1 MSYPTGSI
9 PLSGAIGTTD
19 TSDAFP
25 THYDHLGYG
34 GMRSVADNVARDA
47 VPLERRTFGM
57 LVFSVAEN
65 KLYKLSNVQMG
76 GASNSLSDNSNW
88 VEFSSGSGSGEQGPT
103 GPQGPAGADGAQ
115 GPQGEA
121 GPMGPAGA
129 DGLPGEKGDTGDVG
143 PAGPQG
149 VQGEK
154 GDKGDQGEMGPVG
167 PQGLKGDEGDVG
179 PVGAQGPMGPQ
190 GIQGKAFAIS
200 KIYSSV
206 ASLNAD
212 TNPSGISAG
221 EFAVISTG
229 SANDEDNAKLFLW
242 TGSGWT
248 YITDLSGADGM
259 QGPQGPTGAQGIQ
272 GEQGPQGSPGND
284 GEDGKS
290 AYEVAVEDGFEGT
303 ESQWLSSLI
312 GPQGPTGLMG
322 PQGVQGLQG
331 ERGFQGPTGVAGPQ
345 GPMGPSGANG
355 LDGKTVLNG
364 SGAPSAATGV
374 NGDFYID
381 TLAKTIY
388 GPKASGAW
396 GSSTSL
402 VGPQGP
408 AGSASNFSTLWTSD
422 TRIVD
427 NGADLPGLIKIL
439 DNFDYFHKYVV
450 SAASYTLLNTPPFCK
465 SDGSFYSGE
474 FGTLPI
480 DGMYIRV
487 VNNSNF
493 GIEFRNSDVNFGCIL
508 NGNAIL
514 YKYHSIDFVYDGN
527 LLRFIEVARNF

>member
-19 TSDAFP
+19 ASDAFP

-57 LVFSVAEN
+57 LVFSVSEN
-65 KLYKLSNVQMG
+65 KLYKLSNAQMG
-76 GASNSLSDNSNW
+76 GASDSLSDNLNW

-129 DGLPGEKGDTGDVG
+129 DGLPGEKGDKGDVGPAG

-154 GDKGDQGEMGPVG
+154 GDKGEQGEMGPVG

-229 SANDEDNAKLFLW
+229 SANNEDNAKLFLW

-272 GEQGPQGSPGND
+272 GEQGP
-284 GEDGKS
+284 
-290 AYEVAVEDGFEGT
+290 
-303 ESQWLSSLI
+303 
-312 GPQGPTGLMG
+312 TGMMG

-331 ERGFQGPTGVAGPQ
+331 ERGFQGPTGAAGPQ
-345 GPMGPSGANG
+345 GPMGSSGANG

-364 SGAPSAATGV
+364 SGAPSAATGA

-381 TLAKTIY
+381 TVAKTIY
-388 GPKASGAW
+388 GPKESGAW

-408 AGSASNFSTLWTSD
+408 AGSASNFSTLWTTSKQLISN
-422 TRIVD
+422 T
-427 NGADLPGLIKIL
+427 PIKIMDEL
-439 DNFDYFHKYVV
+439 DYFHKYIIYSITNVSFNSYAFV
-450 SAASYTLLNTPPFCK
+450 DYDGNQLSIPPRDGAYIRIINVGNFSIEIKNSSAA
-465 SDGSFYSGE
+465 
-474 FGTLPI
+474 
-480 DGMYIRV
+480 
-487 VNNSNF
+487 
-493 GIEFRNSDVNFGCIL
+493 FGCIL
-508 NGNAIL
+508 NGDAVL
-514 YKYHSIDFVYDGN
+514 HKYYSIDLVYDSD
-527 LLRFIEVARNF
+527 LVQFIEVSRNF

>member
-19 TSDAFP
+19 ASDAFP

-65 KLYKLSNVQMG
+65 KLYKLSNAQMG
-76 GASNSLSDNSNW
+76 GASDSLSDNSNW

-149 VQGEK
+149 LQGERGLPGEK

-167 PQGLKGDEGDVG
+167 PQGLKGDQGDVG

-221 EFAVISTG
+221 EFAAISTG

-272 GEQGPQGSPGND
+272 GEQGPQGLAGND
-284 GEDGKS
+284 GADGKS
-290 AYEVAVEDGFEGT
+290 AYEVAVEEGFVGT
-303 ESQWLSSLI
+303 EAEWLASLV
-312 GPQGPTGLMG
+312 GPQGPT
-322 PQGVQGLQG
+322 
-331 ERGFQGPTGVAGPQ
+331 
-345 GPMGPSGANG
+345 
-355 LDGKTVLNG
+355 
-364 SGAPSAATGV
+364 
-374 NGDFYID
+374 
-381 TLAKTIY
+381 
-388 GPKASGAW
+388 
-396 GSSTSL
+396 
-402 VGPQGP
+402 GPQGP
-408 AGSASNFSTLWTSD
+408 AGSASNFSFLWTTSKQFISN
-422 TRIVD
+422 T
-427 NGADLPGLIKIL
+427 PIKIM
-439 DNFDYFHKYVV
+439 DESDYFHKYIIY
-450 SAASYTLLNTPPFCK
+450 SNTNLSFNSYAFVDYAGNQLSIPPR
-465 SDGSFYSGE
+465 DGA
-474 FGTLPI
+474 
-480 DGMYIRV
+480 YIRIINV
-487 VNNSNF
+487 GNFSIEIKNSNTA
-493 GIEFRNSDVNFGCIL
+493 FGCIL
-508 NGNAIL
+508 NGDAVL
-514 YKYHSIDFVYDGN
+514 HKYYSIDLVYDSD
-527 LLRFIEVARNF
+527 LVQFIEVARNF

>member
-19 TSDAFP
+19 ASDAFP

-65 KLYKLSNVQMG
+65 KLYKLSNAQMG
-76 GASNSLSDNSNW
+76 GASDSLSDNSNW
-88 VEFSSGSGSGEQGPT
+88 VEFSSGSGSGEQGPI

-167 PQGLKGDEGDVG
+167 PQGLKGDQGDVG

-221 EFAVISTG
+221 EFAAISTG
-229 SANDEDNAKLFLW
+229 STNDEDNAKLFLW

-272 GEQGPQGSPGND
+272 GEQGPQGLAGND
-284 GEDGKS
+284 GADGKS
-290 AYEVAVEDGFEGT
+290 AYEVAVEEGFVGT
-303 ESQWLSSLI
+303 EAEWLASLV
-312 GPQGPTGLMG
+312 GPQGPT
-322 PQGVQGLQG
+322 
-331 ERGFQGPTGVAGPQ
+331 
-345 GPMGPSGANG
+345 
-355 LDGKTVLNG
+355 
-364 SGAPSAATGV
+364 
-374 NGDFYID
+374 
-381 TLAKTIY
+381 
-388 GPKASGAW
+388 
-396 GSSTSL
+396 
-402 VGPQGP
+402 GPQGP
-408 AGSASNFSTLWTSD
+408 AGSASNFSLLWTTSKQFISN
-422 TRIVD
+422 T
-427 NGADLPGLIKIL
+427 PIKIM
-439 DNFDYFHKYVV
+439 DESDYFHKYIIYSINNVSFNSYAFV
-450 SAASYTLLNTPPFCK
+450 DYAGNQLSIPPRDGAYIRIINVGNFSIEIKNSSAA
-465 SDGSFYSGE
+465 
-474 FGTLPI
+474 
-480 DGMYIRV
+480 
-487 VNNSNF
+487 
-493 GIEFRNSDVNFGCIL
+493 FGCIL
-508 NGNAIL
+508 NGDAVL
-514 YKYHSIDFVYDGN
+514 YKYYSIDLVYDSD
-527 LLRFIEVARNF
+527 LVQFIEVSRNF

>member
-19 TSDAFP
+19 ASDAFP

-47 VPLERRTFGM
+47 VPLERRAFGM
-57 LVFSVAEN
+57 LVFSVSEN

-76 GASNSLSDNSNW
+76 GASDSLSDNSNW
-88 VEFSSGSGSGEQGPT
+88 VEFSSGSGSGEPGPM

-115 GPQGEA
+115 GPQGEM
-121 GPMGPAGA
+121 GPQGPAGA

-149 VQGEK
+149 LQGEQGLPGEK

-167 PQGLKGDEGDVG
+167 PQGLKGDQGDVG

-212 TNPSGISAG
+212 TNPSGISSG

-272 GEQGPQGSPGND
+272 GEQGPQGLAGND
-284 GEDGKS
+284 GADGKS
-290 AYEVAVEDGFEGT
+290 AYEVAVEEGFVGT
-303 ESQWLSSLI
+303 EAEWLASLV
-312 GPQGPTGLMG
+312 GPQGPT
-322 PQGVQGLQG
+322 
-331 ERGFQGPTGVAGPQ
+331 
-345 GPMGPSGANG
+345 
-355 LDGKTVLNG
+355 
-364 SGAPSAATGV
+364 
-374 NGDFYID
+374 
-381 TLAKTIY
+381 
-388 GPKASGAW
+388 
-396 GSSTSL
+396 
-402 VGPQGP
+402 GPQGP
-408 AGSASNFSTLWTSD
+408 AGSASNFSTLWSTHKQ
-422 TRIVD
+422 
-427 NGADLPGLIKIL
+427 LISNTPIQIM
-439 DNFDYFHKYVV
+439 DEMDYFHKYLIYSSTNVTFN
-450 SAASYTLLNTPPFCK
+450 SYAFV
-465 SDGSFYSGE
+465 DYSGNIFSE
-474 FGTLPI
+474 LSIPPK
-480 DGMYIRV
+480 DGAYIRV
-487 VNNSNF
+487 INTGNYSIEIKNF
-493 GIEFRNSDVNFGCIL
+493 NAPFGCIL
-508 NGNAIL
+508 NGNAVL
-514 YKYHSIDFVYDGN
+514 HLYHSIDFVYDAD
-527 LLRFIEVARNF
+527 LVRFIEVARNF

>member
-19 TSDAFP
+19 ASDAFP

-65 KLYKLSNVQMG
+65 KLYKLSNAQMG
-76 GASNSLSDNSNW
+76 GASDSLSDNSNW
-88 VEFSSGSGSGEQGPT
+88 VEFSSGSGSGEQGPI

-167 PQGLKGDEGDVG
+167 PQGLKGDQGDVG

-221 EFAVISTG
+221 EFAAISTG

-272 GEQGPQGSPGND
+272 GEQGPQGLAGND
-284 GEDGKS
+284 GADGKS
-290 AYEVAVEDGFEGT
+290 AYEVAVEEGFVGT
-303 ESQWLSSLI
+303 EAEWLDSLV
-312 GPQGPTGLMG
+312 GPEGPT
-322 PQGVQGLQG
+322 
-331 ERGFQGPTGVAGPQ
+331 
-345 GPMGPSGANG
+345 
-355 LDGKTVLNG
+355 
-364 SGAPSAATGV
+364 
-374 NGDFYID
+374 
-381 TLAKTIY
+381 
-388 GPKASGAW
+388 
-396 GSSTSL
+396 
-402 VGPQGP
+402 GPQGP
-408 AGSASNFSTLWTSD
+408 AGSASNFSLLWTTSKQFISN
-422 TRIVD
+422 T
-427 NGADLPGLIKIL
+427 PIKIM
-439 DNFDYFHKYVV
+439 DESDYFHKYIIYSINNV
-450 SAASYTLLNTPPFCK
+450 SFNSYAFVDYAGNQLSITPR
-465 SDGSFYSGE
+465 DGA
-474 FGTLPI
+474 
-480 DGMYIRV
+480 YIRIINV
-487 VNNSNF
+487 GNFSIEIKNS
-493 GIEFRNSDVNFGCIL
+493 SVAFGCIL
-508 NGNAIL
+508 NGDAVL
-514 YKYHSIDFVYDGN
+514 HKYYSIDLVYDN
-527 LLRFIEVARNF
+527 DLVQFIEVARNF

>member
-19 TSDAFP
+19 ASDAFP

-65 KLYKLSNVQMG
+65 KLYKLSNAQMG
-76 GASNSLSDNSNW
+76 GASDSLSDNLNW

-167 PQGLKGDEGDVG
+167 PQGLKGDQGDVG

-221 EFAVISTG
+221 EFAAISTG

-290 AYEVAVEDGFEGT
+290 AYEVAVEDGFVGT
-303 ESQWLSSLI
+303 ESEWLASLV
-312 GPQGPTGLMG
+312 GPQGPT
-322 PQGVQGLQG
+322 
-331 ERGFQGPTGVAGPQ
+331 
-345 GPMGPSGANG
+345 
-355 LDGKTVLNG
+355 
-364 SGAPSAATGV
+364 
-374 NGDFYID
+374 
-381 TLAKTIY
+381 
-388 GPKASGAW
+388 
-396 GSSTSL
+396 
-402 VGPQGP
+402 GPQGP
-408 AGSASNFSTLWTSD
+408 AGSASNFSTLWTST

-427 NGADLPGLIKIL
+427 NGADFPGLIKIL
-439 DNFDYFHKYVV
+439 DNYDYFHKYVV
-450 SAASYTLLNTPPFCK
+450 SATSYTLLNTPPFCK

-480 DGMYIRV
+480 DGTYIRV
-487 VNNSNF
+487 INNSNF